1 MIGLI
6 DCGSGNVPSVAAAL
20 KKVNT
25 RFKFIKK
32 KNDFDNINKIILPG
46 IGSFKKFID
55 NLKKEDLFSEIQK
68 LCKDNEI
75 AIFGICVGYQALFEH
90 SDEFG
95 ETTGLGL
102 LKGEVKNLKHFKK
115 NIKIPHVGWNN
126 CSIIKKKSIFKD
138 VDEEN
143 DFYFTHS
150 YAPFN
155 VSEQVISSITEY
167 QGEKIIS
174 SIEINNIFG
183 VQFHPEKSQ
192 SAGLKILKNFCEI

>member
-20 KKVNT
+20 KKIDT
-25 RFKFIKK
+25 RFKIIKK
-32 KNDFDNINKIILPG
+32 NSDFNGIDKIILPG
-46 IGSFKKFID
+46 VGSFKKFTD
-55 NLKKEDLFSEIQK
+55 NLKKENLFFEIQK
-68 LCKDNEI
+68 LGKENKI
-75 AIFGICVGYQALFEH
+75 LIFGICVGFQALFEH

-102 LKGEVKNLKHFKK
+102 VKGKVKNLKYFKED
-115 NIKIPHVGWNN
+115 IKIPHVGWNN
-126 CSIIKKKSIFKD
+126 CSIIKKKSIFKNI
-138 VDEEN
+138 DEEN

-155 VSEQVISSITEY
+155 VSENAISSITEY
-167 QGEKIIS
+167 EGEKIIS
-174 SIEINNIFG
+174 SIELKNIFG

-192 SAGLKILKNFCEI
+192 IAGLKILKNFCEI